1 MANKATPKKFAM
13 QQVFKLLLRRPS
25 DKSIVAYLTD
35 VKTSGLD
42 NTVEMVY
49 PVGGQGNVYIGGGF
63 AHSRRA
69 TFNVSTATW
78 NIDVMALQNG
88 TEVQRDTSEVTYYDL
103 IQADGTGTL
112 KTTFTALGA
121 TGTEIGFVYKLN
133 DDGTHEKEF
142 IQDAETAASGKFTY
156 ATATKTF
163 TFDTSERPIAGDY
176 YECAYTYRPSGSERI
191 TVEANAIP
199 SVALVTAFG
208 IARDICN
215 GELYPAQVEGQV
227 QIDGNWSFDLA
238 ADGDP
243 AVQNLNMEF
252 VKGCLESK
260 LYNFTVFT
268 EEEGE

>member
-13 QQVFKLLLRRPS
+13 QQVFEILLRKPA

-78 NIDVMALQNG
+78 NVDVMALQNG
-88 TEVQRDTSEVTYYDL
+88 TEVQRGNNEVTYYEVL
-103 IQADGTGTL
+103 QADDSGTL
-112 KTTFTALGA
+112 KTAFTALGA
-121 TGTEIGFVYKLN
+121 TGTEIGYIYRLN
-133 DDGTHEKEF
+133 DDGTHDKEF
-142 IQDAETAASGKFTY
+142 VQATDTASSGQFTY

-163 TFDTSERPIAGDY
+163 TFDTSEKPLPGDY
-176 YECAYTYRPSGSERI
+176 YECAYTFKPSDSERI

-199 SVALVTAFG
+199 DIALVTAFG

-227 QIDGNWSFDLA
+227 QIDGNWSFDVS